1 MKGPLLGDGER
12 LFNVREHHVSGAQ
25 AALCEV
31 PGGRGKVDDAAVL
44 CGIGPLDERVG
55 HHVLREPGA
64 RTGDGG
70 VAVADEDEV
79 RIELDEKLERGLA
92 AVVGVGAVGDV
103 FERIYS
109 MCTFQTGKRY
119 SCDLSA
125 SYNIGARYFLREYEK
140 SISAT
145 RWRCIAA
152 KVPSCA
158 KRITRTLDTLI
169 RVNAE
174 LRSM

>member
-103 FERIYS
+103 FERIPRAFPIHVVH
-109 MCTFQTGKRY
+109 MGGVKR
-119 SCDLSA
+119 
-125 SYNIGARYFLREYEK
+125 G
-140 SISAT
+140 
-145 RWRCIAA
+145 
-152 KVPSCA
+152 
-158 KRITRTLDTLI
+158 
-169 RVNAE
+169 
-174 LRSM
+174 